1 MTESRTWAWVA
12 VGAAGGVAGTY
23 AWLKTRGRRRGKI
36 HRIADAYLVE
46 AVVAEELAERVPGS
60 REAEGRIAIPL
71 GSRGALVLDRARE
84 PAARLGI
91 LYRLTLREP
100 RVGPGETLEN
110 ILAELVSYGLAI
122 PGERFGAWSE
132 LHAPGLP
139 LALNFKA
146 PVRDVDIPEPR
157 RPAGHYFKVG
167 DITYADERMLETLEH
182 IPGSEPDGRAVTI
195 PIHKRGTLHVELATD
210 HTLFA
215 EQRGRLY
222 RLDSRLVGV
231 ALDDFLLELIQ
242 LGLIGWGGEWD
253 RLPAKI
259 AEHPRTGTPPWIP
272 AGHVAIL
279 AGETYLDEPVLA
291 LLRTRLATQVTAEGT
306 HITWRG
312 RAFQLVPARDV
323 RLREQRGT
331 LYRVHH
337 DNKAEVTDLLSDLV
351 LRRLATWAESSERP
365 NAERAP

>member
-23 AWLKTRGRRRGKI
+23 AWLKTRRRRRGKI

-60 REAEGRIAIPL
+60 REAEGRVAIPL
-71 GSRGALVLDRARE
+71 GGRGTLVLDRARE
-84 PAARLGI
+84 DAGRLGS
-91 LYRLTLREP
+91 LYHLTLRAP
-100 RVGPGETLEN
+100 RIGPGEALEN

-122 PGERFGAWSE
+122 PGERFDAWTE

-139 LALNFKA
+139 LALNFKT
-146 PVRDVDIPEPR
+146 PVRDSDIPEPR

-182 IPGSEPDGRAVTI
+182 IPGSEPVGRAVTI

-210 HTLFA
+210 HTLFP

-242 LGLIGWGGEWD
+242 LGLVGWGGEWD

-272 AGHVAIL
+272 AGHVTTI
-279 AGETYLDEPVLA
+279 AGESYLDEPVLA
-291 LLRTRLATQVTAEGT
+291 LLRTRLATQTTAEGT
-306 HITWRG
+306 NVTWRG
-312 RAFQLVPARDV
+312 RVFQLVPVRDP
-323 RLREQRGT
+323 RRREQRG
-331 LYRVHH
+331 LFYRVRHAST
-337 DNKAEVTDLLSDLV
+337 DEVRALLDDLV
-351 LRRLATWAESSERP
+351 LRRLATWAESPEP
-365 NAERAP
+365 TNPARAP